1 MPVSIFD
8 GVKPTAT
15 RHKKSEFDGIPEV
28 DIEKFMK
35 DILPGCSSI
44 EAYFTSDHKGNLVTM
59 TTAENKESKRIFR
72 WPNNFSWT
80 YNGNLAGKSQIKQA
94 VKAAGG
100 FVDAF
105 FRFSIMW
112 NDEWQKKKVLTDL
125 DAHCVEPGGNHIYYS
140 SEFRKDRGNRKSRCG
155 GQLDIDMICPEQTG
169 VENIYY
175 TDKNKLMDGDYKF
188 YVHHYSGT
196 PTTFKAEI
204 VFADQVYTYNY
215 TQPSRGNMDI
225 KVIRYDESNQNIEAL
240 KGQYGQYGDKKG
252 SFTVVKNLL
261 FVNLYSGAV
270 YNNEKLP
277 SVYDGFLT
285 CSDGTI
291 IEVKNSILNAK
302 LDKGVTAFGVLVLQK
317 WN

>member
-1 MPVSIFD
+1 
-8 GVKPTAT
+8 
-15 RHKKSEFDGIPEV
+15 
-28 DIEKFMK
+28 
-35 DILPGCSSI
+35 
-44 EAYFTSDHKGNLVTM
+44 
-59 TTAENKESKRIFR
+59 
-72 WPNNFSWT
+72 
-80 YNGNLAGKSQIKQA
+80 
-94 VKAAGG
+94 
-100 FVDAF
+100 
-105 FRFSIMW
+105 
-112 NDEWQKKKVLTDL
+112 
-125 DAHCVEPGGNHIYYS
+125 
-140 SEFRKDRGNRKSRCG
+140 
-155 GQLDIDMICPEQTG
+155 
-169 VENIYY
+169 
-175 TDKNKLMDGDYKF
+175 
-188 YVHHYSGT
+188 
-196 PTTFKAEI
+196 
-204 VFADQVYTYNY
+204 
-215 TQPSRGNMDI
+215 MDI